1 MRSFMLHLLLAAAVL
16 RSAAGRH
23 EQASQGSILIPFGP
37 RRTLTCFGAPRF
49 FTDKYTPSLPVSS
62 SGRNADKPGV
72 MLKLPNFDVLFDD
85 IAKVSPLAKQA
96 LTEDKP
102 LGIKAIDPTDDVYK
116 WKLLGDSAS
125 RLVSHVDR
133 IDNYNNKGL
142 PLVRLRSTL
151 HGPLKKRA
159 ECFSELISVPNL
171 RHKWDPTSDLVDT
184 VYSADVKEIDIFQNY
199 TYGETSLFGVGY
211 VKTKQ
216 SVVSPREQ
224 L

>member
-1 MRSFMLHLLLAAAVL
+1 MPSSLHLLLAAAVL
-16 RSAAGRH
+16 RSAAGEH
-23 EQASQGSILIPFGP
+23 ERPLQGSIIFGS
-37 RRTLTCFGAPRF
+37 RRTLMTCFGSPRF
-49 FTDKYTPSLPVSS
+49 FSTDKYTPAVPVSS

-72 MLKLPNFDVLFDD
+72 MLKLPNFDILFDD

-96 LTEDKP
+96 LTEHKP
-102 LGIKAIDPTDDVYK
+102 LGIKAIDPADDVYK

-125 RLVSHVDR
+125 RLVSHVDK

-151 HGPLKKRA
+151 NGPIKKRA